1 MYITSKICRAPCV
14 HNKHKRNVNEMF
26 STKYEV
32 VARSFTR
39 RLRDGRAQLT
49 WLTNG
54 QKAFR
59 RSANLPLIQVAAD
72 EVFDVADL

>member
-1 MYITSKICRAPCV
+1 
-14 HNKHKRNVNEMF
+14 MF